1 MCGKAAPYRQRYF
14 MISFVALRLSLE
26 ATKVVWREARRK
38 GRAFPHIRRQSRISN
53 RMNLKNK
60 TAIVTGGTKGIGRA
74 IAQELV
80 HEGVSVCIAAR
91 GTDGFDRA
99 AENPDRTG
107 TGHAFVF
114 PCDVRDYE
122 QVKALIDY
130 VVRQLGGIDILVNN
144 AGIGVFETV
153 EETSPEDFRA
163 VLETNLFG
171 VFYCCHEAIPQMK
184 KRGGGYIIN
193 ISSLAGANPHP
204 RMAAYNASKF
214 ALNGFSE
221 ALMQE
226 VRHDNI
232 KVSYIMPGS
241 VNTEFGGDSPSDEK
255 SWQLTPRDIARV
267 VVDLLHHDQRSLP
280 SRIEIRPSR
289 PPKK

>member
-1 MCGKAAPYRQRYF
+1 MNF
-14 MISFVALRLSLE
+14 
-26 ATKVVWREARRK
+26 K
-38 GRAFPHIRRQSRISN
+38 G
-53 RMNLKNK
+53 K

-74 IAQELV
+74 IAEALLR
-80 HEGVSVCIAAR
+80 EGLSVCISAR
-91 GTDGFDRA
+91 KQDEIEIAVKELGHSTVGF
-99 AENPDRTG
+99 
-107 TGHAFVF
+107 V
-114 PCDVRDYE
+114 CDVRDYQ
-122 QVKALIDY
+122 QVKTMINYTATE
-130 VVRQLGGIDILVNN
+130 LGGLDVLVNN
-144 AGIGVFETV
+144 AGIGIFETV
-153 EETSPEDFRA
+153 EDTSAEDFRA

-214 ALNGFSE
+214 GLNGFSE

-241 VNTEFGGDSPSDEK
+241 VNTEFGGDSPNNEK
-255 SWQLTPRDIARV
+255 GWQLTPQDIARV
-267 VVDLLHHDQRSLP
+267 VLDLLHHDDRALP
-280 SRIEIRPSR
+280 SRVEIRPSK
-289 PPKK
+289 PPKQ

>member
-1 MCGKAAPYRQRYF
+1 
-14 MISFVALRLSLE
+14 
-26 ATKVVWREARRK
+26 
-38 GRAFPHIRRQSRISN
+38 
-53 RMNLKNK
+53 MNLTNK

-74 IAQELV
+74 IADALLA
-80 HEGVSVCIAAR
+80 EGASVCVSAR
-91 GTDGFDRA
+91 DVDVIG
-99 AENPDRTG
+99 RTSRPADQSG
-107 TGHAFVF
+107 SGREIMF
-114 PCDVRDYE
+114 PCDVRNYE
-122 QVKALIDY
+122 HVTGLIGYTVKE
-130 VVRQLGGIDILVNN
+130 LGGLDILINN
-144 AGIGVFETV
+144 AGVGIFETV
-153 EETSPEDFRA
+153 EQTSPEDFRA

-214 ALNGFSE
+214 GLNGFSE

-241 VNTEFGGDSPSDEK
+241 VNTEFGGDSPGDEK
-255 SWQLTPRDIARV
+255 SWQLTPADIARV
-267 VVDLLHHDQRSLP
+267 VIDLLHHDDRSLP
-280 SRIEIRPSR
+280 SRVEIRPSK
-289 PPKK
+289 PPRK